1 MRASSVKIDLAMK
14 DILLAYARAVKSL
27 TERGVLWHL
36 IWPSLAAAAVWFAV
50 GIAFWQPTV
59 DAVMAWI
66 GSWDWAAN
74 QMSTSELG
82 AAFVLVMVKIS
93 LAVLFLPMVYVT
105 AALIVAVFAL
115 PMMLEK
121 VAVTRYADLEMRKG
135 GTVSGSAINAVVAV
149 ILFVFAMLVS
159 LPFWLIPGVG
169 LVVSLLLTAWM
180 NKKAFGYDALMLHAD
195 KAEMNRLRTRH
206 SASMLGL
213 GVGCALLAYVPVL
226 NLFAPAFCGLAFVH
240 YLLEALRRDRTGTP
254 SGATVTTS

>member
-1 MRASSVKIDLAMK
+1 MK
-14 DILLAYARAVKSL
+14 DILMAYARAVKSL

-36 IWPSLAAAAVWFAV
+36 IWPSLAAAVVWLAIGV
-50 GIAFWQPTV
+50 AFWQPMV
-59 DAVMAWI
+59 DAVMAFI

-74 QMSTSELG
+74 QMSTSDLG
-82 AAFVLVMVKIS
+82 AAFVLVVVKIS
-93 LAVLFLPMVYVT
+93 LAVLFLPLVYVT

-121 VAVTRYADLEMRKG
+121 VALTRYSDLEMRKG
-135 GTVSGSAINAVVAV
+135 GTVSGSAVNAVVAV
-149 ILFVFAMLVS
+149 LLFVLAMLLS

-195 KAEMNRLRTRH
+195 KAEMSRLRARH
-206 SASMLGL
+206 SGSMLGL
-213 GVGCALLAYVPVL
+213 GVGCALLAYVPIL

-240 YLLEALRRDRTGTP
+240 YLLEALRRDRSGTVNTVNH
-254 SGATVTTS
+254 ATY